1 MYIKEKREYVKR
13 LNNIMIPI
21 QDFGGIRYANDPR
34 TGAEYMKVWDVVGGA
49 QFFDITGYSL
59 ANILEDA
66 SMLILGKIPDS
77 IVRSSEKKREVA
89 RLFKIQE
96 EL

>member
-1 MYIKEKREYVKR
+1 MYTKEKREYVKR
-13 LNNIMIPI
+13 LNETMMPI

-34 TGAEYMKVWDVVGGA
+34 TGAEYIKVWDVVGGA

-59 ANILEDA
+59 ANILEDV
-66 SMLILGKIPDS
+66 SMLILRKIPDS
-77 IVRSSEKKREVA
+77 VVKSTEKKREIA

-96 EL
+96 GL